1 MYKQILIL
9 SIILLI
15 AACENE
21 VSTNQNVVSASA
33 CAKRL
38 PNGDVIDC
46 DVTSQSQESL
56 DNTLLKMMGLDKA
69 LPGPKGPNI
78 FAPDKSKLFNV
89 LDISDEYVIHL
100 ENDEKIIFAGL
111 KCKPNDDL
119 HKYLNVVFL
128 ESKDNKVFY
137 LPSGHEIDGAK
148 YSYIWEVSIDA
159 NGYGSSSPLNET
171 AITSKW
177 CEPIK
182 QERHLYHERYLSLSD
197 I

>member
-1 MYKQILIL
+1 MYKQITIL

-15 AACENE
+15 TACENE
-21 VSTNQNVVSASA
+21 VSTDKNIVSASA

-38 PNGDVIDC
+38 PNGDVIEC
-46 DVTSQSQESL
+46 DVDPKSEESL
-56 DNTLLKMMGLDKA
+56 DETLQKMMDLDKA

-78 FAPDKSKLFNV
+78 FSPDKSKLFNV
-89 LDISDEYVIHL
+89 VDISEEYVIHL

-111 KCKPNDDL
+111 ECKPNEDL
-119 HKYLNVVFL
+119 YKYLNVVFL

-137 LPSGHEIDGAK
+137 LPSGYEIDGAK

-182 QERHLYHERYLSLSD
+182 QDRHLYHERYLSLSD